1 MATMTFPMHN
11 LGDVEFEVVEDVE
24 FMNRMARVAS
34 RAGLAARLFWK
45 TVLVSYGF
53 AQVVGKQENL
63 IETLNGPAI
72 QNFDTDRLNDLAG
85 RIEHL
90 VTLNENL
97 LACST
102 LGRFRPWTEL
112 LSQISAQRD
121 TLDSL
126 AQSFRSAADPEHQ
139 VLLVSAL
146 ELLYT

>member
-1 MATMTFPMHN
+1 MATMTFPMHQ

-45 TVLVSYGF
+45 TVLLTYGF
-53 AQVVGKQENL
+53 AQVVGKQANL
-63 IETLNGPAI
+63 IDTLNGPAI
-72 QNFDTDRLNDLAG
+72 QNFGADRLNHLAE

-90 VTLNENL
+90 VALNENL
-97 LACST
+97 LACSS
-102 LGRFRPWTEL
+102 LGNFAPWKEL
-112 LSQISAQRD
+112 MSQISSQRD

-146 ELLYT
+146 ELLYS